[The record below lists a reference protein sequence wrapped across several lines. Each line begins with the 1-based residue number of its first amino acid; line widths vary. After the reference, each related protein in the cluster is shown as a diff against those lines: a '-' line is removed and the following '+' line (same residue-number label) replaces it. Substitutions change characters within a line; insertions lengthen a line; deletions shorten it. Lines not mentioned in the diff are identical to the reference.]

1 VAAVEPEEIYRQ
13 DADIFAPYALG
24 GIINDATIPQLRCR
38 IVAGSANNILAE
50 ERHGDELER
59 RGLVYAVDYV
69 ANSGGTI
76 FDTDRLR
83 KGGFQR
89 DRAMA
94 SVRRIFERTHEIFD
108 IAAARQLPLYRAADL
123 LAEQRIAGLKSLP
136 LLSAPHPKT

>member
-1 VAAVEPEEIYRQ
+1 M
-13 DADIFAPYALG
+13 
-24 GIINDATIPQLRCR
+24 
-38 IVAGSANNILAE
+38 AGSANNILAE

-59 RGLVYAVDYV
+59 RGVVYAVDYV

-76 FDTDRLR
+76 FDTDRLH

-108 IAAARQLPLYRAADL
+108 IAAARQVPLYRAADL
-123 LAEQRIAGLKSLP
+123 LAEQRIAALKSLP
-136 LLSAPHPKT
+136 LLGPPHLKT